1 MRRFSTHLLTRIP
14 ALTLLGAMLLLGS
27 PGAADLLAS
36 DPPASTT
43 ASAGCQEHPPI
54 LIVGDEGPLGLT
66 ATDPV
71 TGETGPRPGS
81 GVVAGSGT
89 PEDPYVIQGW
99 CIQSGLPSLAAAPIP
114 PPPDGITIRDTTAHL
129 TIQENVVVGWR
140 DGIRLE
146 GTDNVAIQA
155 NRIEDPDDVGIRI
168 VGGEALTINGNELS
182 GGTYA
187 INVQDAM
194 DLEVRQNTITN
205 PAYGISVGHV
215 ANVEITG
222 NELVTDQLSKQAIQT
237 DEASET
243 LVENNAVD
251 GFHTGVYVVESHEIV
266 VRGNQLAS
274 FMRGV
279 NLWFTDD
286 ALIEGQV
293 IDGPDG
299 WGVVLVDSNRNTIRD
314 NQIRGA
320 NHGVDLRGSGQD
332 ADNLVIDN
340 VIEANT
346 VGVATGNTGAHEMR
360 SNTVTG
366 NEVGMRFSNAAG
378 HTVESNEITANEIG
392 VEFIGT
398 SASAT
403 MRSNTITG
411 NTDGLGLSVDLDVDV
426 ASDVDARWN
435 WWGCPEGP
443 LDPACD
449 DVQGDALYDPWSTSP

>member
-1 MRRFSTHLLTRIP
+1 MHRFSTNLLTRVP
-14 ALTLLGAMLLLGS
+14 ALTLIGAMLLLGS
-27 PGAADLLAS
+27 PGAADLLA
-36 DPPASTT
+36 DHASSGAT
-43 ASAGCQEHPPI
+43 ASAGCQVHPPI

-66 ATDPV
+66 ATDPI
-71 TGETGPRPGS
+71 TGETGPRPAS

-99 CIQSGLPSLAAAPIP
+99 CIQSGLPSLAAAPIL
-114 PPPDGITIRDTTAHL
+114 PPPDGITIQDTTAHL

-140 DGIRLE
+140 DGIHLE
-146 GTDNVAIQA
+146 GADNVAIQA
-155 NRIEDPDDVGIRI
+155 NRIEDPGNVGIH
-168 VGGEALTINGNELS
+168 VAGSETVTIQGNELS
-182 GGTYA
+182 GGAYG
-187 INVQDAM
+187 IIGQDTTN
-194 DLEVRQNTITN
+194 LQVRENTITN
-205 PAYGISVGHV
+205 PNYGISVIEV
-215 ANVEITG
+215 ANVEISG
-222 NELVTDQLSKQAIQT
+222 NEVANDGPSNMAIQAN
-237 DEASET
+237 DAAET
-243 LVENNAVD
+243 LVEDNVVD

-279 NLWFTDD
+279 NFWFTDD

-299 WGVVLVDSNRNTIRD
+299 WGVVLVDSNRNTIRE

-332 ADNLVIDN
+332 AGNLVIEN

-346 VGVATGNTGAHEMR
+346 IGVATGSTGAHEMR

-366 NEVGMRFSNAAG
+366 NEVGMQFGNAAG
-378 HTVESNEITANEIG
+378 HTVEGNEITANEIG

-403 MRSNTITG
+403 LRSNTIAG
-411 NTDGLGLSVDLDVDV
+411 NTDGLGLSVDLNVDV